1 MKKLTANFFPAEEQ
15 KNGYIGKANI
25 TIASLALAE

>member
-25 TIASLALAE
+25 TMLTRSG